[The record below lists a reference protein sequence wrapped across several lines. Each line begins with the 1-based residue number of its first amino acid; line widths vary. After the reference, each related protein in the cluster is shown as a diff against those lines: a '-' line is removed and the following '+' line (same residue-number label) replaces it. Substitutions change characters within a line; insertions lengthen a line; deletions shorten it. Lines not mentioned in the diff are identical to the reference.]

1 MIGSLSETCVCFCAH
16 PGCKA
21 NRETGKPRMKNEGNA
36 HFQFSVPGSSVTG
49 KARVRLVGRKE
60 CELRFLSSLARIE
73 NHAAI

>member
-1 MIGSLSETCVCFCAH
+1 
-16 PGCKA
+16 
-21 NRETGKPRMKNEGNA
+21 MKNEGNA